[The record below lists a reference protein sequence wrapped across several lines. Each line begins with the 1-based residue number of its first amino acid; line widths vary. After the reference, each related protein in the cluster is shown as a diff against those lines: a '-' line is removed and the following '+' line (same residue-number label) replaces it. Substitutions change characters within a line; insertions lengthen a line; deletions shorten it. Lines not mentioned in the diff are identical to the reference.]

1 MSLDHILVFDSW
13 IKSFLFWQVSKHFET
28 SIFLQPSL
36 WLSSLSTLWG
46 KKFGQVEKKHCFHV
60 VVTISKTDRFLNTA
74 LYLGH
79 LFELQCTS
87 LVLLQ
92 AMSYP
97 AQYQPDVVV
106 CNSCIC
112 SILLYWGKRILPFVL
127 YQKVVGLA
135 ACTRCLVAAVVL
147 YIYT

>member
-1 MSLDHILVFDSW
+1 MAGSIPCCFDKYPSISKLLYFCNLVCDFLPCQLSGGKIL
-13 IKSFLFWQVSKHFET
+13 ITYK
-28 SIFLQPSL
+28 
-36 WLSSLSTLWG
+36 
-46 KKFGQVEKKHCFHV
+46 KKHCFYV
-60 VVTISKTDRFLNTA
+60 VLTISKKDKILHAA
-74 LYLGH
+74 LYFGH